1 MELRVTKFDDAL
13 AVKLRILAAKAGKS
27 IRQVIIDLVR
37 EATQST
43 K

>member
-13 AVKLRILAAKAGKS
+13 DRKLRILAAQKS
-27 IRQVIIDLVR
+27 ISKRKLIIELLR
-37 EATQST
+37 ESVSKA